1 MKYFLYCR
9 KSSETE
15 DRQVLSLESQ
25 RREME
30 RLISTWQGVQLVGVY
45 EEAQSAKTPGRPVFE
60 EMLRRI
66 EGGHAEGI
74 IAWHPDRL
82 ARNSIDG
89 GRIIYLLDGT
99 KLRDLRFATFSFEN
113 NPQGKFMLSII
124 FGYSKYYVDSL
135 SENVRR
141 GKRTKAENGWKPN
154 MAPIGYLND
163 KATSTIVPDP
173 ERFPLIERMW
183 HLMFTGN
190 YSPKQVLQMA
200 SDGWGLRTR
209 RHKRHGGKPLSL
221 SGIYRVLSNPFYAG
235 VFRWGGRSLRG
246 NHKPMIS
253 LDQFERVQE
262 LLGRPRQSRSK
273 HKLFAYSGLIHCEE
287 CGFAV
292 TAEEITNRFGS
303 RYTYYRCTHKRV
315 DYHCRQPAVSLE
327 VLERQILTFLKT
339 IAVPGGILGW
349 LDGYL
354 RKVGS
359 TGTSVAKAQHAS
371 LDRAIAAVARARENL
386 ISLRLGDFIDDE
398 EFRRRRQQLDEE
410 EFRLTERQAQMKSES
425 SWLEPCRTLFL
436 FLNRALACFE
446 SGDPLLKRLIVQII
460 GSNPLLLNRKLS
472 IQARSPFRVWERP
485 LRIPVLCATV
495 KDVRTLVQQK
505 DPDFE
510 KSLVWMREVLE
521 GMNEEPST
529 VDQAA

>member
-45 EEAQSAKTPGRPVFE
+45 EEAQSAKTPGRPAFA
-60 EMLRRI
+60 EMLSRI
-66 EGGHAEGI
+66 ERGHAEGI

-89 GRIIYLLDGT
+89 GQIIYLLDGT

-141 GKRTKAENGWKPN
+141 GMRTKAENGWKPN

-163 KATSTIVPDP
+163 KATNTIVPDP
-173 ERFPLIERMW
+173 ERFPLIEQMW
-183 HLMFTGN
+183 HLMCTGN

-200 SDGWGLRTR
+200 SDEWGLRTR

-221 SGIYRVLSNPFYAG
+221 SGIYRILSNPFYAG
-235 VFRWGGRSLRG
+235 VFHWGGRSLRG

-262 LLGRPRQSRSK
+262 VLGRPRQSRPK
-273 HKLFAYSGLIHCEE
+273 HRLFAYSGLIHCEE

-315 DYHCRQPAVSLE
+315 DYRCRQPAVSLE
-327 VLERQILTFLKT
+327 ALERQILAFLRKVV
-339 IAVPGGILGW
+339 VPGGVVTW

-354 RKVGS
+354 RKMGS
-359 TGTSVAKAQHAS
+359 TDTSATKAQHVAV
-371 LDRAIAAVARARENL
+371 DHAIAAVARARDNL
-386 ISLRLGDFIDDE
+386 TSLRLDDFIDDE
-398 EFRRRRQQLDEE
+398 EFRRRRQQVDTEE
-410 EFRLTERQAQMKSES
+410 LRLTERQARLKSET
-425 SWLEPCRTLFL
+425 SWIEPCRTLFL
-436 FLNRALACFE
+436 FLSRALACFE
-446 SGDPLLKRLIVQII
+446 SGDPLLKRLIVRII
-460 GSNPLLLNRKLS
+460 GSNPLLLNRILS
-472 IQARSPFRVWERP
+472 IQARSPFRVSERQP
-485 LRIPVLCATV
+485 NIPVLCATV

-510 KSLVWMREVLE
+510 KMLVQIREVLE
-521 GMNEEPST
+521 GNGERST